1 MSGTNQEMIEALAA
15 AQRTQAALERRN
27 YHLHSLFEA
36 TQELSSLLQPQKI
49 LETFLLL
56 TLGPLGCS
64 RGVVLLSPREGG
76 ETLAAWR
83 GLDEEQAAVLRAAPP
98 LPPPGEGQAAD
109 GRPRVLLLEPGGPAG
124 AFPPGLEAAVSWSQ
138 DGQYRGLLAV
148 GGKLSGEPP
157 DRQDLETLQV
167 LVNVLIASLRH
178 ALSAANVRQ
187 LNAELARRNEELHQA
202 LDQSRRVQ
210 GLLEHQVFHLK
221 GMNDLADEL
230 SILADTETLLQAFL
244 LHVLELFGVDKGFL
258 LLADRGTRTAL
269 PLVRGFSPP
278 GLDFAAWDRLL
289 QACFDAVELRA
300 LTPMSVSGMPD
311 PGPVCA
317 AAGLPPGLT
326 TGVFFVIE
334 PGWLGLLALSDK
346 LEGGPLNH
354 EERALL
360 RAQVASLM
368 AFARNIRALEAF
380 RTLNE
385 DLERRNRELAE
396 ALASLRPGRRAA
408 SFLHRLLG
416 RAPKSGNGA

>member
-1 MSGTNQEMIEALAA
+1 MSGTKQEMLEALAA
-15 AQRTQAALERRN
+15 AQRTQAALDRRN

-49 LETFLLL
+49 LEAFLLL

-64 RGVVLLSPREGG
+64 RGVALLSPRDGG
-76 ETLAAWR
+76 EALAAWR
-83 GLDEEQAAVLRAAPP
+83 GLGEEEAADLRAAPP
-98 LPPPGEGQAAD
+98 LPPGEGPAAG
-109 GRPRVLLLEPGGPAG
+109 GRPRALLLEPGSPAG
-124 AFPPGLEAAVSWSQ
+124 AFPAGLEAAVFWSQ

-157 DRQDLETLQV
+157 DRQDLETLLA

-187 LNAELARRNEELHQA
+187 LNAELTRRNEELHQA

-230 SILADTETLLQAFL
+230 SILADTETLLQVFL
-244 LHVLELFGVDKGFL
+244 LHVLGFFGVDKGFL
-258 LLADRGTRTAL
+258 LLADRGTRAAL
-269 PLVRGFSPP
+269 PLVRGFSLPD
-278 GLDFAAWDRLL
+278 LDFAAWDRLL
-289 QACFDAVELRA
+289 QACFDTVELRA

-334 PGWLGLLALSDK
+334 PGWLGVLALSDK
-346 LEGGPLNH
+346 FEGGPLNR

-368 AFARNIRALEAF
+368 AFARTTRALEAA
-380 RTLNE
+380 RTQNE
-385 DLERRNRELAE
+385 DLEGRNREQAE
-396 ALASLRPGRRAA
+396 ALARLRPGRRAA
-408 SFLHRLLG
+408 AFLRRLLG
-416 RAPKSGNGA
+416 RASEPGNGA